1 MAFITKPAP
10 FTIAIDG
17 CYRKEQLNYTLYG
30 ALTPCRHVT
39 MAATWLAEINY
50 LEEFEQC
57 ATV

>member
-17 CYRKEQLNYTLYG
+17 CYRKEQLNTLC
-30 ALTPCRHVT
+30 AFTPCHHIT
-39 MAATWLAEINY
+39 MTATWRAEINY